1 MDATTICNF
10 ALARIGEA
18 RITDIDTGTD
28 AVSRACLLHFAIT
41 RDSVLRSHP
50 WNFATQPVLLEW
62 TDGDDTPAFDWD
74 YQVELPAD
82 FLRVVEC
89 NYDGRQLP
97 FRMQGNL
104 LLTNSKKAEVWYVFR
119 NEDCDTY
126 DPIFI
131 EALTLRL
138 AEKLATSL
146 RGSSAQV
153 IDFGAEYERITAPLA
168 RRIDANEGER
178 KMKPL
183 RSKFIEA
190 RFIEFGG
197 PQ

>member
-1 MDATTICNF
+1 MDATTICNY

-28 AVSRACLLHFAIT
+28 AVSRACLLHYAIT

-50 WNFATQPVLLEW
+50 WNFSTTQVVLEW
-62 TDGDDTPAFDWD
+62 EDGDPVPPFDWE
-74 YQVELPAD
+74 YAMALPDD
-82 FLRVVEC
+82 FLRLTEC

-97 FRMQGNL
+97 FRLQGTHL
-104 LLTNSKKAEVWYVFR
+104 YTNSIKAEVWYVFR
-119 NEDCDTY
+119 NTDCDSY

-153 IDFGAEYERITAPLA
+153 VDFGAEYERITAPLA